1 MKKVF
6 HLTLIATSLCV
17 AGLSFAVQPN
27 IKVEQL
33 PKLEQEAQHATV
45 SKRVTQ
51 LFSRNHYK
59 SMLLDDELS
68 SEIFDRYIKQL
79 DYNRNIFL
87 ESDLEQFEKF
97 RLQLDEDLSKG
108 RLAPTYDMFALNLQR
123 RYERFQF
130 ALTLLDEEIKF
141 DTPDEYVFD
150 RSEAPWPKTTAE
162 LNEIWRQKVKH
173 DALNLKLTG
182 KKWPEIKKILA
193 KRYDNAIKRLTQTQS
208 EDVFQTVM
216 NAYARTIEPHT
227 SYLSPRNAD
236 RFNMEMNLS
245 LEGIGAV
252 LQGEEDY
259 TVVRSLVPGGPADKT
274 KNLNADDKIVGVAQG
289 DEKMVDVIGWRLDDV
304 VDLIKGPKGTT
315 VRLEVL
321 PAKAG
326 SDAGTKIV
334 PIVREKV
341 HLEDRA
347 AKSEVINLNNEKI
360 GVIDIPSFYVNL
372 SQDVDK
378 EITKLK
384 AENVKGIVIDLRSNG
399 GGALTEATLLTGL
412 FIDSGPVVQVR
423 NNRNRIEVNADTDG
437 EISYDGPLTVLVDR
451 YSASA
456 SEIFAAALQDY
467 GRALIL
473 GENTFGKGTVQQHR
487 KVSRIY
493 DFYEKPMGNV
503 QYTIAKFYRIDG
515 GSTQNKGVVPDILFP
530 TAIDAAETGE
540 SVEDNALP
548 WDQIKPANY
557 SQLGSFS
564 ALIPKLDKDHKA
576 RMQASPEFAYIY
588 QDIEE
593 YKKEKD
599 RKTISLIEA
608 ERVRIR
614 EEKEAQEL
622 QRVNE
627 RLARLGK
634 KPVTKL
640 DDVPDDIE
648 LPDPYLDEAAAI
660 TLDLAKS

>member
-6 HLTLIATSLCV
+6 RLTLLTTSLCV
-17 AGLSFAVQPN
+17 ASLGFAVQPA
-27 IKVEQL
+27 IKVEDL
-33 PKLEQEAQHATV
+33 PKLEQEPQHATV

-59 SMLLDDELS
+59 PMLLDDALS
-68 SEIFDRYIKQL
+68 SEVFDLYVKQL
-79 DYNRNIFL
+79 DYNRNIFI
-87 ESDLEQFEKF
+87 ESDITQFEKY

-108 RLAPTYDMFALNLQR
+108 RLAPLYDMFALNLQR
-123 RYERFQF
+123 RYERFQY
-130 ALTLLDEEIKF
+130 ALTLLDEEITF
-141 DTPDEYVFD
+141 DTPDEYTFD
-150 RSEAPWPKTTAE
+150 RSEAPWAKNTAE
-162 LNEIWRQKVKH
+162 LNEIWRQKVKY
-173 DALNLKLTG
+173 DALNLKLAG
-182 KKWPEIKKILA
+182 KKWPEIKKVLT
-193 KRYDNAIKRLTQTQS
+193 KRYDYAIKRLTQSQS
-208 EDVFQTVM
+208 EDVFQTIM

-252 LQGEEDY
+252 LQGEDDY

-274 KNLNADDKIVGVAQG
+274 KNLAADDKIVGVAQG

-334 PIVREKV
+334 HIVREKV

-347 AKSEVINLNNEKI
+347 AKSEVIEIDGNKI

-384 AENVKGIVIDLRSNG
+384 QDKVKGIIIDLRGNG
-399 GGALTEATLLTGL
+399 GGALTEASLLTGL
-412 FIDSGPVVQVR
+412 FIKSGPVVQVR
-423 NNRNRIEVNADTDG
+423 NNRNRIEVNGDEDG
-437 EISYDGPLTVLVDR
+437 KISYDGPLTVLVDR

-487 KVSRIY
+487 KLSRIY

-530 TAIDAAETGE
+530 TPIEASETGE
-540 SVEDNALP
+540 SVEENALP

-557 SQLGSFS
+557 NRLGDFS
-564 ALIPKLDKDHKA
+564 SLVAKLDEAHKQ

-588 QDIEE
+588 QDIET

-599 RKTISLIEA
+599 RKTISLVES
-608 ERVRIR
+608 ERIRLR
-614 EEKEAQEL
+614 EEKEALEL
-622 QRVNE
+622 KRTNE
-627 RLARLGK
+627 RLQRLGK
-634 KPVTKL
+634 NPITKL
-640 DDVPDDIE
+640 DE
-648 LPDPYLDEAAAI
+648 LPDDFEEPDVYLEEAAAV

>member
-6 HLTLIATSLCV
+6 RLTLITTSLCV
-17 AGLSFAVQPN
+17 AGLSFAVQPT
-27 IKVEQL
+27 IKVDAL
-33 PKLEQEAQHATV
+33 PKLEQEPQHATV

-68 SEIFDRYIKQL
+68 SEIFDRYIEQL
-79 DYNRNIFL
+79 DYSRNIFL
-87 ESDLEQFEKF
+87 ASDLAQFEKY
-97 RLQLDEDLSKG
+97 RLLLDEDLTKG
-108 RLAPTYDMFALNLQR
+108 RLDPTYDMFALNLQR
-123 RYERFQF
+123 RYERFQY
-130 ALTLLDEEIKF
+130 ALSLLDKEITF

-150 RSEAPWPKTTAE
+150 RTDAPWPKDLNE

-182 KKWPEIKKILA
+182 KKWPEIKKVLT

-259 TVVRSLVPGGPADKT
+259 TIVRSLVPGGPADKT
-274 KNLNADDKIVGVAQG
+274 KNLAADDKIVGVAQG

-321 PAKAG
+321 PAKAS

-334 PIVREKV
+334 HIVRETV

-347 AKSEVINLNNEKI
+347 AKSEVITLGKDKI

-372 SQDVDK
+372 SQDVDR

-384 AENVKGIVIDLRSNG
+384 ADKVSGIVIDLRSNG
-399 GGALTEATLLTGL
+399 GGALTEASLLTGL
-412 FIDSGPVVQVR
+412 FIESGPVVQVR
-423 NNRNRIEVNADTDG
+423 NNRNRIEVNGDADG
-437 EISYDGPLTVLVDR
+437 KISYDGPLTVLVDR

-515 GSTQNKGVVPDILFP
+515 GSTQNKGVIPDILFP
-530 TAIDAAETGE
+530 TPIDAAETGE

-557 SQLGSFS
+557 NPLGSFGNLVS
-564 ALIPKLDKDHKA
+564 VLDEKHKE
-576 RMQASPEFAYIY
+576 RMQNSPEFTYIY

-593 YKKEKD
+593 YSKEKD
-599 RKTISLIEA
+599 RKTLSLVES
-608 ERVRIR
+608 ERVRLR
-614 EEKEAQEL
+614 EEKDALEL
-622 QRVNE
+622 KRANE
-627 RLARLGK
+627 RLVRLGK
-634 KPVTKL
+634 KTVTKL
-640 DDVPDDIE
+640 DDVPDDLE
-648 LPDPYLDEAAAI
+648 LPDVYLDEAAAI